1 MSDLPK
7 LNRKE
12 PKPKAEIGTFGR
24 VIQLIVLLTVCV
36 PLCAF
41 LTRLA
46 LGW

>member
-1 MSDLPK
+1 MPDLPK

-12 PKPKAEIGTFGR
+12 AKSKAEIGTFGHI
-24 VIQLIVLLTVCV
+24 IQLVVVLTVCV

-46 LGW
+46 LGL